1 MTGAR
6 RPIAAGASRG
16 HFVYIVRCV
25 DGTLYTGYARDPA
38 AREQAHNRGRGAKYT
53 FGRRPVTLVH
63 VERYRTKSR
72 ALKREIEIKK
82 WPRMKK
88 EALCVIPRRAR

>member
-1 MTGAR
+1 MWY
-6 RPIAAGASRG
+6 
-16 HFVYIVRCV
+16 VYIVRCV
-25 DGTLYTGYARDPA
+25 DGTLYTGYARDPG

-63 VERYRTKSR
+63 LERYRTKSR

-82 WPRMKK
+82 WPRVKK
-88 EALCVIPRRAR
+88 EALCGTTRWTR